1 MAMAVAIV
9 PSAIAVPKTTTK
21 AAGRITTTIVNT
33 ILNGVG
39 APSKTVGIDGDFYID
54 TKNLN
59 LYGPKVKGV
68 WKAGTSL
75 KQVDSKSVTTVI
87 GEAGTIGDRGPQGDK
102 GDKGATGNTGATGS
116 AGLTGAVGATGANG
130 IDGAVGATG
139 FVGAAGTIG
148 ATGATGSKGDTGL
161 TGATG
166 AAGATGSKGDTGL
179 TGATGA
185 QGIKGDAGTN
195 GVAGAQGIK
204 GDAGT
209 NGTSGTNGSAG
220 AQGVKGDTGSTGIQG
235 ATGAAGTNGSAG
247 AQGAQGVQGVQGTTG
262 TQGVKGDTGTT
273 GSQGM
278 QGDVGTVGAP
288 GISVSYFADLG
299 TWALGTNELN
309 GKSDSNTFI
318 TLGIGSY
325 TFEILVDGT
334 FSPDTSTA
342 MTIGMQVVTS
352 AGTLDSWVFASDT
365 TAYINSSGT
374 RHYQFLIIGKIVCTG
389 VTTLKMRAID
399 QYGATD
405 NNLLTFKGR
414 VLVNKVG
421 SIG

>member
-1 MAMAVAIV
+1 MAITVAIA

-39 APSKTVGIDGDFYID
+39 APTKTVGINGDFYID

-75 KQVDSKSVTTVI
+75 KQVDSKSVTAVI
-87 GEAGTIGDRGPQGDK
+87 GEPGSIGERGPQGDK

-130 IDGAVGATG
+130 IDGSIGATG
-139 FVGAAGTIG
+139 FIGAAGAI
-148 ATGATGSKGDTGL
+148 GATGSKGDTGL
-161 TGATG
+161 TGAV
-166 AAGATGSKGDTGL
+166 
-179 TGATGA
+179 GA

-195 GVAGAQGIK
+195 GAAGAQGIK

-209 NGTSGTNGSAG
+209 NGAAGAQGIKGDAGTNGAAGLNGAAGSQGIKGDAGTNGALGTNGSAG
-220 AQGVKGDTGSTGIQG
+220 AQGVKGD
-235 ATGAAGTNGSAG
+235 AGTNGSAG
-247 AQGAQGVQGVQGTTG
+247 AQGIKGDTGTTG
-262 TQGVKGDTGTT
+262 TQGVQGETGTA
-273 GSQGM
+273 
-278 QGDVGTVGAP
+278 GAP
-288 GISVSYFADLG
+288 GAAGISVSYFVDLG
-299 TWALGTNELN
+299 TWTLSTDLSVGT
-309 GKSDSNTFI
+309 SDSNTFI
-318 TLGIGSY
+318 SLGTGSY

-334 FSPDTSTA
+334 FSPDTSAA
-342 MTIGMQVVTS
+342 MTIGMQVISS
-352 AGTLDSWVFASDT
+352 AGTLDFRAFASDSA
-365 TAYINSSGT
+365 AYINSYGN

-389 VTTLKMRAID
+389 ATTLKMRAID
-399 QYGATD
+399 EHGATG
-405 NNLLTFKGR
+405 NNLLIFTGR
-414 VLVNKVG
+414 ALINKVG

>member
-1 MAMAVAIV
+1 MAFTVAIV

-116 AGLTGAVGATGANG
+116 VGLTGAVGATGVHG
-130 IDGAVGATG
+130 IDGA
-139 FVGAAGTIG
+139 I
-148 ATGATGSKGDTGL
+148 
-161 TGATG
+161 G

-179 TGATGA
+179 TGLTGA

-209 NGTSGTNGSAG
+209 NGASGLNGSAG
-220 AQGVKGDTGSTGIQG
+220 AQGIKGDTGSSGAAGTQGIKGDAGTTGIQG
-235 ATGAAGTNGSAG
+235 TKGDA
-247 AQGAQGVQGVQGTTG
+247 GTTG
-262 TQGVKGDTGTT
+262 TQGVQGETGTA
-273 GSQGM
+273 
-278 QGDVGTVGAP
+278 GAP
-288 GISVSYFADLG
+288 GAAGISVSYYVDLG
-299 TWALGTNELN
+299 TWALSTNQNIGT
-309 GKSDSNTFI
+309 SDSNTFI
-318 TLGIGSY
+318 TLAVGSY

-334 FSPDTSTA
+334 FSPDTATP

-352 AGTLDSWVFASDT
+352 AGTLDFRVFASDSA
-365 TAYINSSGT
+365 AYINSYGS

-405 NNLLTFKGR
+405 NNLLTFTGR
-414 VLVNKVG
+414 ALINKVG

>member
-1 MAMAVAIV
+1 MKGSKSLIAITMAFTVAIV

-102 GDKGATGNTGATGS
+102 GDKGATGNTGATGT
-116 AGLTGAVGATGANG
+116 AGLTGAV
-130 IDGAVGATG
+130 
-139 FVGAAGTIG
+139 G

-166 AAGATGSKGDTGL
+166 VAGATGSKGDTGL
-179 TGATGA
+179 TGLTGLTGA

-235 ATGAAGTNGSAG
+235 ATGAAGTNGAAG
-247 AQGAQGVQGVQGTTG
+247 AQGVKGDTGSTG

-334 FSPDTSTA
+334 FSPDTASA
-342 MTIGMQVVTS
+342 MTIGMQVVAS

-399 QYGATD
+399 QYGATV

-414 VLVNKVG
+414 ALVNKVG

>member
-1 MAMAVAIV
+1 MAFTVAIV

-39 APSKTVGIDGDFYID
+39 APSKAVGIDGDFYID

-68 WKAGTSL
+68 WKVGTSL

-102 GDKGATGNTGATGS
+102 GDKGATGNTGATGT

-148 ATGATGSKGDTGL
+148 ATGATG
-161 TGATG
+161 ATG
-166 AAGATGSKGDTGL
+166 VAGATGSKGDTGL

-220 AQGVKGDTGSTGIQG
+220 AQGVKGDTGSTGTQG

-247 AQGAQGVQGVQGTTG
+247 AQGVKGDTGSTG

-342 MTIGMQVVTS
+342 MTIGMQLVTS

-399 QYGATD
+399 QYGATV

-414 VLVNKVG
+414 ALVNKVG